1 MPRPK
6 KALPNHGDRYEVK
19 VTLGKD
25 SKGSTIRK
33 SVYSTK
39 SKRDAELKAQKLR
52 DDFIKGN
59 LQMLD
64 EQITFGEYA
73 ERWLEAVKRN
83 HVRENTFNYTYKNTV
98 KNHLIPA
105 FGDCILSRIQKIDI
119 NLFLNENVN
128 FSQSLIHDMR
138 ITLNQIFEDAVDN
151 DVLSK
156 NPCRHVKE
164 PNSKQ
169 TPKLIIPYTE
179 EQDKTVFNFA
189 KTDPAGLSI
198 CILLKAGL
206 RRGEL
211 LGLRWTDV
219 DLEHNV
225 IHISQALTETNGVVK
240 IDEPKNKTSIRD
252 VPIFPQLKD
261 LLENAPRSVER
272 YVRCKDNPNK
282 RIHKVIQNEFVISN
296 IYGNAMRPSCWQ
308 KNVYEKFTTRLKQAH
323 PEIPILRA
331 HGLRHTY
338 GSRLYN
344 NGHGKDIKTI
354 SLLMGHANVLIT
366 TKIYIKHD
374 KDYIENSFK
383 YDL

>member
-1 MPRPK
+1 MSRPK

-25 SKGSTIRK
+25 PKGHTIRK
-33 SVYSTK
+33 SAYSTK

-64 EQITFGEYA
+64 EQTTLGEYA
-73 ERWLEAVKRN
+73 ERWLEAVKRD
-83 HVRENTFNYTYKNTV
+83 HVRDNTFDYTYKNTV

-119 NLFLNENVN
+119 NLFLNRNTN
-128 FSQSLIHDMR
+128 LSQSLIHNMK
-138 ITLNQIFEDAVDN
+138 ITLNQIFEDAIDN
-151 DVLSK
+151 HILSQ

-169 TPKLIIPYTE
+169 IPKVIIPYTK
-179 EQDKTVFNFA
+179 EQDETVFNFA

-219 DLEHNV
+219 DLEHSV
-225 IHISQALTETNGVVK
+225 IHICQALTETNGVVK
-240 IDEPKNKTSIRD
+240 IDEPKNKTSVRD
-252 VPIFPQLKD
+252 VPIFSELKD
-261 LLENAPRSVER
+261 VLENAPRSVKR

-296 IYGNAMRPSCWQ
+296 IYGNAMRPSSWQ
-308 KNVYEKFTTRLKQAH
+308 KNVYEKFTTDLKQAH

-331 HGLRHTY
+331 HGLRHTF

-344 NGHGKDIKTI
+344 NGQRYDIYTI
-354 SLLMGHANVLIT
+354 SKIMGHANIEIT
-366 TKIYIKHD
+366 TEIYVKHD
-374 KDYIENSFK
+374 LDYIEKSFK